1 MKSQISIYSD
11 CGKWLIH
18 EQWICCFSLERS
30 GVGWDC
36 QPSIWCCWKGEDE
49 FLTWLVIWHGF
60 FFHLTFVQ
68 NELPLPTRVSPFT
81 ISSTFA
87 WVRYMCKFIRYYH
100 LQVKTDSNRLL
111 KFIACDCL
119 KELEM
124 AYPVSKCVWKSW
136 CYSSLCTCM
145 WTINK
150 PHQSPTMQD
159 ALPSLIREMRSA
171 ISCTECTSLIQNAPQ
186 KHRPFV
192 QLSFVWRL

>member
-1 MKSQISIYSD
+1 MLFFPREIRCWLRLSTFYLMLLKRWGWISHVTCD
-11 CGKWLIH
+11 MT
-18 EQWICCFSLERS
+18 WI
-30 GVGWDC
+30 
-36 QPSIWCCWKGEDE
+36 
-49 FLTWLVIWHGF
+49 

-81 ISSTFA
+81 ISSIYA
-87 WVRYMCKFIRYYH
+87 WVRYMCIFIRYYH